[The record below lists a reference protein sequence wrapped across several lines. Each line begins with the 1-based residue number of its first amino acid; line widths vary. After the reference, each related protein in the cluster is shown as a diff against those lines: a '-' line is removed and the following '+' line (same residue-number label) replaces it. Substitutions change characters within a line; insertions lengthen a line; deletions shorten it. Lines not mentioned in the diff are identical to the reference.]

1 MRIAVFSDNFYP
13 ELSGIADSILSL
25 AEQLAARGH
34 CIRFFAPRYAA
45 KDYALLGLPT
55 AEIHPTDAIGVVR
68 LPSIPYPTG
77 TTQGRMVIPTGL
89 RWRSLRGFRPDVVHV
104 HLPFGVG
111 LEGLIA
117 SRALDTPLVGTNH
130 TPVTEFAR
138 YAPIR
143 AAWCGRLGA
152 RYTAWF
158 YGHCDFVS
166 SPSGTIFAE
175 MEDFRFRARHRV
187 ISNPVRLDAFH
198 PLPQRQLLKAKFGFS
213 DFTILYAGR
222 LAPEKRV
229 DLLVRAVAGLVSEV
243 PAVSLALLG
252 RGSAEADLKS
262 LCQSLRV
269 AERVRFLG
277 FLPSNTTVAEAY
289 NAADVFAIASTAE
302 TQSIAAMQAMA
313 CGLPVVGVRAWGLG
327 EYINETNGLLVEPGD
342 GRALRQALAYLA
354 AQPQARA
361 RLGRG
366 GQQSV
371 TRFSASAIAAEWEE
385 IYHTVADEFQQR
397 RNANGVLPE
406 RDRHTTDIPFRGA
419 NPCPPHPPGV
429 R

>member
-13 ELSGIADSILSL
+13 ELSGIADSILNL

-34 CIRFFAPRYAA
+34 CIRFYAPRYAA
-45 KDYALLGLPT
+45 KDYALLGLPI
-55 AEIHPTDAIGVVR
+55 AEIHPTDTIGVVR

-77 TTQGRMVIPTGL
+77 TTQGRMVFPTGL
-89 RWRSLRGFRPDVVHV
+89 RWRGLRGFQPDVIHV

-111 LEGLIA
+111 LEGLMA
-117 SRALDTPLVGTNH
+117 ARALGTPLVGTNH
-130 TPVTEFAR
+130 TPMTEFLR
-138 YAPIR
+138 YAPIQ
-143 AAWCGRLGA
+143 AAWCERLGA

-158 YGHCDFVS
+158 YGHCNFVS
-166 SPSGTIFAE
+166 SPSETIFAE
-175 MEDFRFRARHRV
+175 MEHYCFRVRHRV
-187 ISNPVRLDAFH
+187 ISNPVRLDAFY

-243 PAVSLALLG
+243 PAVRLALLG

-269 AERVRFLG
+269 AERMSFLG
-277 FLPSNTTVAEAY
+277 FLPNSTAVAEAY

-327 EYINETNGLLVEPGD
+327 EYINETNGLLVNPGD
-342 GRALRQALAYLA
+342 GQALRQALAYLA
-354 AQPQARA
+354 VHPQARA
-361 RLGRG
+361 QLGQG
-366 GQQSV
+366 GQQFV
-371 TRFSASAIAAEWEE
+371 TRFSAPAIAAEWEE
-385 IYHTVADEFQQR
+385 IYQAVANDFQHR
-397 RNANGVLPE
+397 RSANGFSPG
-406 RDRHTTDIPFRGA
+406 RDCHTKDIPFRGA
-419 NPCPPHPPGV
+419 DPRPSHRPGV
-429 R
+429 G